1 MNVREDIQA
10 LLNDPERLLQKK
22 PFTRG
27 ADRTYFPRIK
37 KTTEVGETI
46 QVNLPKYRRYNLPQE
61 QYLRELDCACHDV
74 LFDENIPSICVK
86 LKDGSYSDI
95 RFEKTS
101 LPIQQLIKNKQLMH
115 LAANRMQFTL
125 TDINP
130 TDVQQLCYTTFKQYW
145 DLRNQDGMKWKMVDT
160 QLSVGDAGLLYYFD
174 RYGCIKSR
182 IISFPNYVLCP
193 HNDQNGDRLLET
205 IYYMNGNDEII
216 DNYDDEYLYRIIKN
230 EDSEEWQYLPP
241 IKHGFNEIPLVTKR
255 GQVAWDKVQ
264 PLINSYEILY
274 NIFNAIQKR
283 YGWGIF
289 YIKGRF
295 KDDGKRIAGSV
306 VLNDTNPEG
315 KGDAKFLTA
324 PTPQGMLDTL
334 NLIMESIQLGS
345 STTFLLPKD
354 IKTGGDISGITI
366 QLVQSMDIESAMSR
380 VVEWQNVADKMVR
393 LFKYGLSKELVNK
406 GIMPTAITDFE
417 KLNIN
422 AKFKVWKP
430 LNDYEFNQMITMLY
444 GAGVISKETAVEMN
458 TMSKPDE
465 KARITKEQEETILTN
480 QNININNNDINQ

>member
-27 ADRTYFPRIK
+27 ADRTFFPRIK

-315 KGDAKFLTA
+315 KGDAKFLTP

-480 QNININNNDINQ
+480 QNINNNDINQ

>member
-27 ADRTYFPRIK
+27 ADRTFFPRIK

-46 QVNLPKYRRYNLPQE
+46 QVNLPKYRRNNLPQE

-174 RYGCIKSR
+174 RYGCVKSR
-182 IISFPNYVLCP
+182 LISFPNYVLCP

-315 KGDAKFLTA
+315 KGDAKFLTP

>member
-130 TDVQQLCYTTFKQYW
+130 TEVQQLCYTTFKQYW

-230 EDSEEWQYLPP
+230 EDSEEWQYLQP

-264 PLINSYEILY
+264 SLINSYEILY

-315 KGDAKFLTA
+315 KGDAKFLT
-324 PTPQGMLDTL
+324 PSSPQGMLDTL

-465 KARITKEQEETILTN
+465 KARITKEEEETILTN

>member
-315 KGDAKFLTA
+315 KGDAKFLTP

-334 NLIMESIQLGS
+334 NLIMESIRLGS

-480 QNININNNDINQ
+480 QNININNNDIKQ

>member
-27 ADRTYFPRIK
+27 ADRTFFPRIK

-46 QVNLPKYRRYNLPQE
+46 QVNLPKYRRNNLPQE

-264 PLINSYEILY
+264 SLINSYEILY

-289 YIKGRF
+289 YIRGRF

-315 KGDAKFLTA
+315 KGDAKFLTP

-480 QNININNNDINQ
+480 QNININNNDIKQ

>member
-27 ADRTYFPRIK
+27 ADRTFFPRIK

-315 KGDAKFLTA
+315 KGDAKFLTP

-480 QNININNNDINQ
+480 QNINIINQ

>member
-37 KTTEVGETI
+37 KTTEVGETM
-46 QVNLPKYRRYNLPQE
+46 QVNLPKYRRYNIPQE

-315 KGDAKFLTA
+315 KGDAKFLTP

-480 QNININNNDINQ
+480 QNINIINQ

>member
-315 KGDAKFLTA
+315 KGDAKFLTP

-417 KLNIN
+417 RLNIN

>member
-27 ADRTYFPRIK
+27 ADRTFFPRIK

-160 QLSVGDAGLLYYFD
+160 QLSAGDAGLLYYFD

-315 KGDAKFLTA
+315 KGDAKFLTP

-480 QNININNNDINQ
+480 QNINIINQ

>member
-27 ADRTYFPRIK
+27 ADRTFFPRIK

-130 TDVQQLCYTTFKQYW
+130 TNVQQLCYTTFKQYW

-315 KGDAKFLTA
+315 KGDAKFLTP

>member
-1 MNVREDIQA
+1 MDVREDIQA

-27 ADRTYFPRIK
+27 ADRTFFPRIK

-216 DNYDDEYLYRIIKN
+216 DNYDDEYLYRIIRN

-315 KGDAKFLTA
+315 KGDAKFLTP

>member
-1 MNVREDIQA
+1 MDVREDIQA

-125 TDINP
+125 TDIRP

-264 PLINSYEILY
+264 SLINSYEILY

-315 KGDAKFLTA
+315 KGDAKFLT
-324 PTPQGMLDTL
+324 PSSPQGMLDTL

-354 IKTGGDISGITI
+354 IKTGGNISGITI

-480 QNININNNDINQ
+480 QNINNNDINQ

>member
-1 MNVREDIQA
+1 MDVREDIQA

-315 KGDAKFLTA
+315 KGDAKFLTP

-480 QNININNNDINQ
+480 QNINIINQ

>member
-1 MNVREDIQA
+1 MDVREDIQA

-264 PLINSYEILY
+264 SLINSYEILY

-289 YIKGRF
+289 YIRGRF

-315 KGDAKFLTA
+315 KGDAKFLTP

>member
-27 ADRTYFPRIK
+27 ADRTFFPRIK

-46 QVNLPKYRRYNLPQE
+46 QVNLPKYRRNNLPQE

-174 RYGCIKSR
+174 RYGCVKSR
-182 IISFPNYVLCP
+182 LISFPNYVLCP

-315 KGDAKFLTA
+315 KGDAKFLTP

-430 LNDYEFNQMITMLY
+430 LNDYEFNQMVTMLY

>member
-27 ADRTYFPRIK
+27 ADRTFFPRIK

-264 PLINSYEILY
+264 SLINSYEILY

-315 KGDAKFLTA
+315 NGYAKFLTP

-465 KARITKEQEETILTN
+465 KARITKEQEDTILTN
-480 QNININNNDINQ
+480 QNINIINQ

>member
-27 ADRTYFPRIK
+27 ADRTFFPRIK

-216 DNYDDEYLYRIIKN
+216 DNYDDEYLYRIIRN

-315 KGDAKFLTA
+315 KGDAKFLTP

>member
-27 ADRTYFPRIK
+27 ADRTFFPRIK

-46 QVNLPKYRRYNLPQE
+46 QVNLPKYRRNNLPQE

-289 YIKGRF
+289 YIRGRF

-315 KGDAKFLTA
+315 KGDAKFLTP

-480 QNININNNDINQ
+480 QNININNNDIKQ

>member
-315 KGDAKFLTA
+315 KGDAKFLTP

-480 QNININNNDINQ
+480 QNININNNDIKQ

>member
-1 MNVREDIQA
+1 
-10 LLNDPERLLQKK
+10 
-22 PFTRG
+22 
-27 ADRTYFPRIK
+27 
-37 KTTEVGETI
+37 
-46 QVNLPKYRRYNLPQE
+46 
-61 QYLRELDCACHDV
+61 
-74 LFDENIPSICVK
+74 
-86 LKDGSYSDI
+86 
-95 RFEKTS
+95 
-101 LPIQQLIKNKQLMH
+101 
-115 LAANRMQFTL
+115 
-125 TDINP
+125 
-130 TDVQQLCYTTFKQYW
+130 
-145 DLRNQDGMKWKMVDT
+145 
-160 QLSVGDAGLLYYFD
+160 
-174 RYGCIKSR
+174 
-182 IISFPNYVLCP
+182 
-193 HNDQNGDRLLET
+193 
-205 IYYMNGNDEII
+205 
-216 DNYDDEYLYRIIKN
+216 
-230 EDSEEWQYLPP
+230 
-241 IKHGFNEIPLVTKR
+241 
-255 GQVAWDKVQ
+255 
-264 PLINSYEILY
+264 
-274 NIFNAIQKR
+274 
-283 YGWGIF
+283 
-289 YIKGRF
+289 
-295 KDDGKRIAGSV
+295 
-306 VLNDTNPEG
+306 
-315 KGDAKFLTA
+315 
-324 PTPQGMLDTL
+324 MLDTL

>member
-27 ADRTYFPRIK
+27 ADRTFFPRIK

-241 IKHGFNEIPLVTKR
+241 IKHGFYEIPLVTKR

-315 KGDAKFLTA
+315 KGDAKFLT
-324 PTPQGMLDTL
+324 PSSPQGMLDTL

-480 QNININNNDINQ
+480 QNINNNDINQ

>member
-27 ADRTYFPRIK
+27 ADRTFFPRIK

-315 KGDAKFLTA
+315 KGDAKFLTP

-417 KLNIN
+417 RLNIN

>member
-315 KGDAKFLTA
+315 KGDAKFLTP

-480 QNININNNDINQ
+480 QNINNNDINQ

>member
-174 RYGCIKSR
+174 RYGRIKSR

-315 KGDAKFLTA
+315 KGDAKFLTP

>member
-27 ADRTYFPRIK
+27 ADRTFFPRIK

-315 KGDAKFLTA
+315 KGDAKFLTP

-393 LFKYGLSKELVNK
+393 LFKYGLSKELVNT

-465 KARITKEQEETILTN
+465 TARITKEQEETILTN